1 MSGLDFLLSEAVG
14 PLGSRVAEL
23 VGGHADLWRRSAEE
37 PPPLAKRFGRRSKK
51 ACEKELSDLVGRLS
65 SEEARAALLDGS
77 PEEGRVR
84 ETVEALRPGFRRLLD
99 LTGLPLEAVYD
110 GRFVDSTR
118 RFLKDAR
125 DFDPRLRLD
134 SAYQALR
141 NVWIMNSLQF
151 DLDLPVEPTEA
162 VFAYSLVY
170 PYLDNVLDD
179 EAAAQA
185 DKLGL
190 LAKLKAWL
198 EGSDPAPASASEE
211 RLRALVG
218 LMERRFPRTAF
229 PAVFRSLLAI
239 YNAQVRSLL
248 QQRRSAA
255 PSADEDI
262 LAISLEK
269 GGTSVLADGYLV
281 AGTLD
286 PADEEFCFGFG
297 TFLQLADDLQDIA
310 EDARR
315 GHRTVF
321 SSGDG
326 RVPLDTAAA
335 RLENYLAA
343 VLERARL
350 KATPRRA
357 ALCEAIAGGMTLMF
371 RESVGRQP
379 ERFRRACVRRA
390 RRGFPVRFGYLE
402 KLRRRIRE
410 QTPAGVERLADL
422 DSALV
427 ALLAVSSRAFA
438 LDQAGR

>member
-1 MSGLDFLLSEAVG
+1 MARMSGVNPLLSAAVG
-14 PLGSRVAEL
+14 PLGGRVEEL
-23 VGGHADLWRRSAEE
+23 VRDHEDLWRRSSEE
-37 PPPLAKRFGRRSKK
+37 PPPLARRFGRRSQK

-65 SEEARAALLDGS
+65 SEETRAALLDGS
-77 PEEGRVR
+77 PDAGRVR

-134 SAYQALR
+134 AAYQALR

-179 EAAAQA
+179 EAADEA
-185 DKLGL
+185 DKTAL

-198 EGSDPAPASASEE
+198 EGLDPAPASPSEE
-211 RLRALVG
+211 KLRALVG
-218 LMERRFPRTAF
+218 LMEQRFPRTAF
-229 PAVFRSLLAI
+229 PGVYRSLLAI

-248 QQRRSAA
+248 QQRRAAAA
-255 PSADEDI
+255 PPEDI

-281 AGTLD
+281 AGALG

-297 TFLQLADDLQDIA
+297 TFLQFADDLQDLA
-310 EDARR
+310 EDERR

-321 SSGDG
+321 APGGG
-326 RVPLDTAAA
+326 RAPLDATAA

-343 VLERARL
+343 VLERARRH
-350 KATPRRA
+350 ATPRRA
-357 ALCEAIAGGMTLMF
+357 ALCDAIAGGMALMF
-371 RESVGRQP
+371 RESVGRHSG
-379 ERFRRACVRRA
+379 RFRGAYVRRA
-390 RRGFPVRFGYLE
+390 RRGFPARFAYLE
-402 KLRRRIRE
+402 KLRRRIGE
-410 QTPAGVERLADL
+410 QMPVEGKRLADL
-422 DSALV
+422 DAGLV

-438 LDQAGR
+438 LD

>member
-1 MSGLDFLLSEAVG
+1 MSGLDLLLSEAVG

-23 VGGHADLWRRSAEE
+23 VRQHADLWRRSAEE
-37 PPPLAKRFGRRSKK
+37 PPPLATRFGRRAKK

-65 SEEARAALLDGS
+65 SEETRAALLGGS
-77 PEEGRVR
+77 PDEGRVR
-84 ETVEALRPGFRRLLD
+84 ETVEAVRPGLRRLLD

-110 GRFVDSTR
+110 ERFVDSTR
-118 RFLKDAR
+118 RFLQDAR

-134 SAYQALR
+134 AAYQALR

-151 DLDLPVEPTEA
+151 DLDLPIEPTEA

-179 EAAAQA
+179 EAAAEA
-185 DKLGL
+185 DKLAL

-211 RLRALVG
+211 RLRTLVG
-218 LMERRFPRTAF
+218 RMEHRFPREAF
-229 PAVFRSLLAI
+229 PAVYRSLLAI

-248 QQRRSAA
+248 QQRRPAAA
-255 PSADEDI
+255 PPEGI
-262 LAISLEK
+262 LTISLEK

-281 AGTLD
+281 AGALD

-310 EDARR
+310 EDERR

-321 SSGDG
+321 SSGAG
-326 RVPLDTAAA
+326 RASIDAAAA

-343 VLERARL
+343 VLARARR

-357 ALCEAIAGGMTLMF
+357 ALCDAIAGGMMLLF

-379 ERFRRACVRRA
+379 ERFGRACVRRA
-390 RRGFPVRFGYLE
+390 RRGFPVRFSYLE
-402 KLRRRIRE
+402 KLRRGIRE
-410 QTPAGVERLADL
+410 RTPPGIERLADL
-422 DSALV
+422 DPALV

-438 LDQAGR
+438 LDEAGR